1 MTNSRLPITSELE
14 ALTNRRPPFSYSPL
28 QTSGLDI
35 YIWATLF
42 SLHREDHV
50 PEYPG
55 LTRVLNNKKDS
66 LATLVPDPASSSATA
81 L

>member
-1 MTNSRLPITSELE
+1 MTNSRVPITSEWE

-35 YIWATLF
+35 YIGATL
-42 SLHREDHV
+42 SSVHTEDHV

-55 LTRVLNNKKDS
+55 FTRVLNNKIDS
-66 LATLVPDPASSSATA
+66 LATLVPDPPSSNSTAS
-81 L
+81 